1 MQLDL
6 LFYVTLTMQSTLS
19 TGGYQPTETKE
30 TSLGRATYNWM
41 I

>member
-1 MQLDL
+1 LDL

-19 TGGYQPTETKE
+19 TGGTVTETKE